1 MHLSLLP
8 KCLAVQEELRG
19 AVERAQLV
27 KCVDRKQEDLSAT
40 WRTYMERPGVVA
52 CDCWGD

>member
-19 AVERAQLV
+19 AVERAQLA